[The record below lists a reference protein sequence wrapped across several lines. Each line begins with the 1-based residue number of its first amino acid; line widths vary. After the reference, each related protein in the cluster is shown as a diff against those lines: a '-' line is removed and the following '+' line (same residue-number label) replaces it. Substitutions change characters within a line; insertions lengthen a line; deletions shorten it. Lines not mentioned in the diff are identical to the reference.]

1 MIESISLSKTAT
13 YGDQPEVLG
22 PLRRVN
28 FIFGTNGTGKTTISR
43 VIADGAG
50 YAQCGVSWKDGRPLR
65 ALVYN
70 RDFVERNFGGSELKG
85 VFTLGEKQVK
95 AQEEIKLKK
104 EEADGYKEKVANL
117 KRTLEGDDSASGKR
131 GDLAQLEASFQE
143 RCWEAYGKHKERLS
157 QAFEG
162 FRNSKKDF
170 KTKVL
175 LEAGSNKSSTVPLDD
190 LHKRAETIFG
200 KTLTE
205 AAVVPDVS
213 FALLL
218 GYETDPIIKTR
229 VIGKEDVNIADM
241 IKKLGNSDW
250 VREGRSYYEA
260 NEGYCPFCQQKTD
273 EAFEKSLSEYF
284 NESFERDSKAI
295 ALLLDNYKTEAARV
309 LQDLRQVFEA
319 PSKFLDVEKFRGERD
334 FLEAKLRLNTQQ
346 LIKKSKEP
354 SQLFELESVGN
365 ITAAIE
371 GLIADANRKVA
382 EHNALVKNIGKE
394 KAKLVSEVW
403 KHLVDVDLG
412 AVYAEYKTKKAELDG
427 AIKYIEGRMESF
439 SQEARTRE
447 AAIRELEKQTT
458 SVKPTIDAINS
469 LLASFG
475 FHGFA
480 LAMADDGKSYKLV
493 REDKSDAKQ
502 TLSEGEKTFVTF
514 LYFYHLLKGSD
525 TESGI
530 NTDRVVVFDD
540 PVSSLDSEILFIV
553 GSLIKK
559 VFDETRNRSS
569 LIKQVFVLTHN
580 VYFHKEVSFNNTRAD
595 KALKDETFWVV
606 RKPAKHSK
614 LEQHDKNPIQTSY
627 ELLWS
632 EVKNPKPSLLTIQ
645 NVMRRILENYFK
657 FFGGIEPRE
666 ICANLPGK
674 DQMICSSLLSW
685 VNDGSHYAQDDIFV
699 SLDQGAVGGYL
710 KVFQLIFKLSGH
722 EAHYKMMMGDAYT
735 ELGDISPAETSTSV
749 VVRLPHE
756 STENSLAKGLSMESA

>member
-1 MIESISLSKTAT
+1 MPFARPIEGSGMIETITLSRTAT

-22 PLRRVN
+22 PVRRIN

-43 VIADGAG
+43 VIADGPS
-50 YAQCGVSWKDGRPLR
+50 YSQCEVSWKDGRPLR
-65 ALVYN
+65 TLVYN
-70 RDFVERNFGGSELKG
+70 RDFIELNFSGSELKG

-95 AQEEIKLKK
+95 AQEEIKAKK
-104 EEADGYKEKVANL
+104 EEADSYKEKVSNL
-117 KRTLEGDDSASGKR
+117 KKALEGDEGATGKR
-131 GDLAQLEASFQE
+131 GDLVQLEGAFQE
-143 RCWEAYGKHKERLS
+143 RCWEAYGEHKERLS

-170 KTKVL
+170 KAKVL
-175 LEAGSNKSSTVPLDD
+175 LEAGANKSSTVALDE

-205 AAVVPDVS
+205 ASAVPDVS

-229 VIGKEDVNIADM
+229 VIGKEDVNIAEM
-241 IKKLGNSDW
+241 IMKLGNSDW

-260 NEGYCPFCQQKTD
+260 NEGYCPFCQQKSD

-295 ALLLDNYKTEAARV
+295 TLLLDNYKTEAARII
-309 LQDLRQVFEA
+309 QDLKQVLEA
-319 PSKFLDVEKFRGERD
+319 PCNFLDVEKFRGERD
-334 FLEAKLRLNTQQ
+334 LLEAKLRLNAQQ
-346 LIKKSKEP
+346 LIKKNKEP
-354 SQLFELESVGN
+354 SQVFELESVAN
-365 ITAAIE
+365 IAAAIE
-371 GLIADANRKVA
+371 GLIAEANNKVA

-394 KAKLVSEVW
+394 KAKLVSEIW

-412 AVYAEYKTKKAELDG
+412 AVYAEYRTQKAALNG
-427 AIKYIEGRMESF
+427 AIKSIEERIESF
-439 SQEARTRE
+439 SQEVRARE
-447 AAIRELEKQTT
+447 IAIREMEKQTT

-475 FHGFA
+475 FNGFA

-493 REDKSDAKQ
+493 REDNSDAKH

-514 LYFYHLLKGSD
+514 LYFYHLLKGSN

-559 VFDETRNRSS
+559 VFNEARSELS

-580 VYFHKEVSFNNTRAD
+580 VYFHKEVSFNNLRKD

-606 RKPAKHSK
+606 RKPIKYSK
-614 LEQHDKNPIQTSY
+614 LEPHDTNPIQTSY

-632 EVKNPKPSLLTIQ
+632 EIRNPNPSLLTIQ

-657 FFGGIEPRE
+657 FFGGVEPRD
-666 ICANLPGK
+666 ICERLPGK
-674 DQMICSSLLSW
+674 EQTICNGLLSW
-685 VNDGSHYAQDDIFV
+685 VNDGSHYAQDDIYV
-699 SLDQGAVGGYL
+699 SMNPGAVQSYL
-710 KVFQLIFKLSGH
+710 KVFHMIFKLSEH
-722 EAHYKMMMGDAYT
+722 EAHYKMMMGDAYM
-735 ELGDISPAETSTSV
+735 ELEDFTAFEAIDPEEEEVPSV
-749 VVRLPHE
+749 
-756 STENSLAKGLSMESA
+756 

>member
-28 FIFGTNGTGKTTISR
+28 FVFGTNGTGKTTISR

-50 YAQCGVSWKDGRPLR
+50 YASCGVSWKDGRPIQ

-70 RDFVERNFGGSELKG
+70 RDFVERNFSRSAELKG
-85 VFTLGEKQVK
+85 VFTLGEKQVN
-95 AQEEIKLKK
+95 AQEEIRAKK
-104 EEADGYKEKVANL
+104 EEADGYKEKVAGL
-117 KRTLEGDDSASGKR
+117 KKLLEGDGATPGKR
-131 GDLAQLEASFQE
+131 GDLAGLESAFQE

-157 QAFEG
+157 LAFEG

-170 KTKVL
+170 KAKAL
-175 LEAGSNKSSTVPLDD
+175 HEAEANKSPTVPLDE

-200 KTLTE
+200 KALSD
-205 AAVVPDVS
+205 AQPVPSVS
-213 FALLL
+213 FAALL
-218 GYETDPIIKTR
+218 GYEADPIIKTR
-229 VIGKEDVNIADM
+229 VIGKEDVNIAEM

-260 NEGYCPFCQQKTD
+260 NDGFCPFCQQKTD

-295 ALLLDNYKTEAARV
+295 AALLDNYKTEAARV
-309 LQDLRQVFEA
+309 LQELGQILAA
-319 PSKFLDVEKFRGERD
+319 PSGFLDVEKFRSERD
-334 FLEAKLRLNTQQ
+334 LLEAKLRLNAQQ

-354 SQLFELESVGN
+354 SQIFEMESVGN
-365 ITAAIE
+365 LAAAIE
-371 GLIADANRKVA
+371 GLISDANKKVA
-382 EHNALVKNIGKE
+382 EHNSLVKNIGKE
-394 KAKLVSEVW
+394 KAKLISEVW
-403 KHLVDVDLG
+403 KHLVEVDLG
-412 AVYAEYKTKKAELDG
+412 AAYGEYKTKKAELEG
-427 AIKYIEGRMESF
+427 TIKSIEGRIETF
-439 SQEARTRE
+439 GQEARTRD

-458 SVKPTIDAINS
+458 SVKPTIDAINA

-480 LAMADDGKSYKLV
+480 LAMADDGKSYKLI
-493 REDKSDAKQ
+493 REDKTDAKE

-530 NTDRVVVFDD
+530 NADRVVVFDD

-559 VFDETRNRSS
+559 VFDEARSGSS

-580 VYFHKEVSFNNTRAD
+580 VYFHKEVSFNNSRTE

-614 LEQHDKNPIQTSY
+614 LEKHEGNPIQTSY

-632 EVKNPKPSLLTIQ
+632 EVKNPNPSLLTIQ

-657 FFGGIEPRE
+657 FFGGIEPRD
-666 ICANLPGK
+666 ICASLPGK
-674 DQMICSSLLSW
+674 DQMICNSLLSW

-699 SLDQGAVGGYL
+699 SLDQGAVGSYV
-710 KVFQLIFKLSGH
+710 KVFHLIFKLSGH
-722 EAHYKMMMGDAYT
+722 EAHYKMMMGDAYV
-735 ELGDISPAETSTSV
+735 ELGECAHAGIEIAGNADEVANP
-749 VVRLPHE
+749 
-756 STENSLAKGLSMESA
+756 

>member
-1 MIESISLSKTAT
+1 MIETITLSKTAT

-22 PLRRVN
+22 PLKRVN
-28 FIFGTNGTGKTTISR
+28 FIYGTNGTGKTTISR

-50 YAQCGVSWKDGRPLR
+50 YAKCGVTWKDGQPLR

-70 RDFVERNFGGSELKG
+70 RDFVERNFSGSELKG
-85 VFTLGEKQVK
+85 VFTLGEKQAK
-95 AQEEIKLKK
+95 ALEEIKAKK
-104 EEADGYKEKVANL
+104 EEGDGYKEKVANL
-117 KRTLEGDDSASGKR
+117 KRTLEGDDGASGKR
-131 GDLAQLEASFQE
+131 GDLAQLEAAFQD
-143 RCWEAYGKHKERLS
+143 RCWEAYGKHKEKLS

-170 KTKVL
+170 THKAL
-175 LEAGSNKSSTVPLDD
+175 LEAELNKSSMVPLDE

-200 KTLTE
+200 KALAE

-213 FALLL
+213 FGLLL
-218 GYETDPIIKTR
+218 GYEAAPIIKTR
-229 VIGKEDVNIADM
+229 VIGKEDVNIAEM

-250 VREGRSYYEA
+250 VREGRSYFEA

-273 EAFEKSLSEYF
+273 EALEKSLSEYF
-284 NESFERDSKAI
+284 NESFERESKAI
-295 ALLLDNYKTEAARV
+295 TLLLDNYKTEAARL
-309 LQDLRQVFEA
+309 LQDLRQILEA
-319 PSKFLDVEKFRGERD
+319 PSKFLDTEKFKGESD
-334 FLEAKLRLNTQQ
+334 LLEANLRLNAQQ
-346 LIKKSKEP
+346 LINKSKEP
-354 SQLFELESVGN
+354 SQIFELESVIN
-365 ITAAIE
+365 IAAAIG
-371 GLIADANRKVA
+371 GLIAEANNKVA
-382 EHNALVKNIGKE
+382 EHNALVKNISKE
-394 KAKLVSEVW
+394 KARLVSEVW

-412 AVYAEYKTKKAELDG
+412 AVYAEYKTQKAGLDG
-427 AIKYIEGRMESF
+427 AIKSIEKSMESF
-439 SQEARTRE
+439 SQEARACEIT
-447 AAIRELEKQTT
+447 IRDLEKQTT

-480 LAMADDGKSYKLV
+480 LSMADDGKSYKLV
-493 REDKSDAKQ
+493 RDDKSDAKQ

-525 TESGI
+525 TESGV

-559 VFDETRNRSS
+559 VFDEARSGSS

-580 VYFHKEVSFNNTRAD
+580 VYFHKEVSFNNLRKG

-614 LEQHDKNPIQTSY
+614 LELHDTNPIQTSY

-632 EVKNPKPSLLTIQ
+632 EIKSSNPSLLTIQ

-657 FFGGIEPRE
+657 FFGGVEPRD
-666 ICANLPGK
+666 ICARLPGK
-674 DQMICSSLLSW
+674 EQMICNGLLSW
-685 VNDGSHYAQDDIFV
+685 VNDGSHYVQDDIYV
-699 SLDQGAVGGYL
+699 SMDQGAVQTYL
-710 KVFQLIFKLSGH
+710 KVFHMIFKLSEH
-722 EAHYKMMMGDAYT
+722 EAHYKMMMGDAYVVLEDFT
-735 ELGDISPAETSTSV
+735 PAETTDPEVAELPSV
-749 VVRLPHE
+749 
-756 STENSLAKGLSMESA
+756 

>member
-1 MIESISLSKTAT
+1 MIESISLSKMAT

-43 VIADGAG
+43 VIANGTG
-50 YAQCGVSWKDGRPLR
+50 YAPCGVVWKDARPLQ

-70 RDFVERNFGGSELKG
+70 RDFVERNFSRSAELKG
-85 VFTLGEKQVK
+85 VFTLGERQVK
-95 AQEEIKLKK
+95 ALEEIKQKK
-104 EEADGYKEKVANL
+104 QEADGYKDKVANL
-117 KRTLEGDDSASGKR
+117 KKVLDGDDGASGKR
-131 GDLAQLEASFQE
+131 VELATLEGSFQE
-143 RCWEAYGKHKERLS
+143 QCWEAFGRHKERLS
-157 QAFEG
+157 LAFEG
-162 FRNSKKDF
+162 FRSSKKDF
-170 KTKVL
+170 KAKVL
-175 LEAGSNKSSTVPLDD
+175 READSNASLSVPLDE

-200 KTLTE
+200 QVLSE
-205 AAVVPDVS
+205 AVVVPDVP
-213 FALLL
+213 FAVLHV
-218 GYETDPIIKTR
+218 YEANPIIKTR
-229 VIGKEDVNIADM
+229 VIGKEDVNIAEM

-250 VREGRSYYEA
+250 VREGRTFYDA
-260 NEGYCPFCQQKTD
+260 NDRVCPFCQQKTD

-309 LQDLRQVFEA
+309 LHELGQILA
-319 PSKFLDVEKFRGERD
+319 TPSKFLDVEKFRGEREL
-334 FLEAKLRLNTQQ
+334 LEAKLRLNAQQ

-354 SQLFELESVGN
+354 SQIFELESIGN
-365 ITAAIE
+365 ITTTIE
-371 GLIADANRKVA
+371 RLIADANKKVA

-394 KAKLVSEVW
+394 KAKLISEVW
-403 KHLVDVDLG
+403 KHLIEVDLS
-412 AVYAEYKTKKAELDG
+412 AAFAHYKAKKAELEG
-427 AIKYIEGRMESF
+427 TIKTIGQRVEAF
-439 SQEARTRE
+439 SEEVRTRE

-475 FHGFA
+475 FHGFS
-480 LAMADDGKSYKLV
+480 LAMADNGSSYKLV
-493 REDKSDAKQ
+493 REDKSDAKE

-525 TESGI
+525 TESGLT
-530 NTDRVVVFDD
+530 TDRVVVFDD

-559 VFDETRNRSS
+559 VFDEARSGTS

-580 VYFHKEVSFNNTRAD
+580 VYFHKEVSFNNSRMD

-614 LEQHDKNPIQTSY
+614 LEKHEGNPIQTSY

-632 EVKNPKPSLLTIQ
+632 EVKNPNPSLLTIQ

-657 FFGGIEPRE
+657 FFGGIEPRD
-666 ICANLPGK
+666 ICARLPGK
-674 DQMICSSLLSW
+674 DQMICNSLLSW
-685 VNDGSHYAQDDIFV
+685 VNDGSHYAQDDIYV
-699 SLDQGAVGGYL
+699 SLDQGAVQGYL
-710 KVFQLIFKLSGH
+710 KVFHLIFKLSEH
-722 EAHYKMMMGDAYT
+722 EAHYKMMMGDAYV
-735 ELGDISPAETSTSV
+735 ELEDVTPARAAATPVEEALLTV
-749 VVRLPHE
+749 
-756 STENSLAKGLSMESA
+756 

>member
-1 MIESISLSKTAT
+1 MIETISLSKTAT

-43 VIADGAG
+43 VIADATR
-50 YAQCGVSWKDGRPLR
+50 YAPCGIAWKDGRPLQ

-70 RDFVERNFGGSELKG
+70 RDFVERNFSRSAELKG

-95 AQEEIKLKK
+95 TQEEIKEKK
-104 EEADGYKEKVANL
+104 QEADSYKDKVANL
-117 KRTLEGDDSASGKR
+117 KKVIGGDDGLSGKCGELTTLEG
-131 GDLAQLEASFQE
+131 LFQE
-143 RCWEAYGKHKERLS
+143 QCWEAYGKHKGRLS
-157 QAFEG
+157 LAFEG

-170 KTKVL
+170 KAKVL
-175 LEAGSNKSSTVPLDD
+175 SEAETNASLIVPLDE

-200 KTLTE
+200 QALSE
-205 AAVVPDVS
+205 ADVVPDIR
-213 FALLL
+213 FAVLL

-229 VIGKEDVNIADM
+229 VIGKEDVNIAGM

-250 VREGRSYYEA
+250 VREGRSFYDV
-260 NEGYCPFCQQKTD
+260 NDRMCPFCQQKTD
-273 EAFEKSLSEYF
+273 EAFEKSLNEYF

-295 ALLLDNYKTEAARV
+295 ALLLDNYKIEAARI
-309 LQDLRQVFEA
+309 LQELGHILAA
-319 PSKFLDVEKFRGERD
+319 PSKFLDVEKFRGEHD
-334 FLEAKLRLNTQQ
+334 LLEAKLRLNEQQ

-354 SQLFELESVGN
+354 SQIFELESVGN
-365 ITAAIE
+365 ITATIE
-371 GLIADANRKVA
+371 GLIADVNKKVV

-394 KAKLVSEVW
+394 KKKLISEVW
-403 KHLVDVDLG
+403 KHLIEVDLS
-412 AVYAEYKTKKAELDG
+412 AAYAHYKSKKAELEG
-427 AIKYIEGRMESF
+427 IIKKIGEKIENF
-439 SQEARTRE
+439 SQEIWTRE

-480 LAMADDGKSYKLV
+480 LAMADNGTSYKLV
-493 REDKSDAKQ
+493 REDKSDAKE

-530 NTDRVVVFDD
+530 TTDRVVVFDD

-559 VFDETRNRSS
+559 VFDEARSGSS

-580 VYFHKEVSFNNTRAD
+580 VYFHKEVSFNNSRTD

-614 LEQHDKNPIQTSY
+614 LEKHEGNPIQTSY

-632 EVKNPKPSLLTIQ
+632 EVKNPNPSLLTIQ

-657 FFGGIEPRE
+657 FFGGIEPRD
-666 ICANLPGK
+666 ICARLPGQ
-674 DQMICSSLLSW
+674 DQMICNSLLSW

-699 SLDQGAVGGYL
+699 SLDQGAVGSYL

-722 EAHYKMMMGDAYT
+722 GAHYQMMMGDAYKEIEGSARVGTAATT
-735 ELGDISPAETSTSV
+735 EEEAPA
-749 VVRLPHE
+749 
-756 STENSLAKGLSMESA
+756 A

>member
-1 MIESISLSKTAT
+1 MIETISLSKTAT

-43 VIADGAG
+43 VIANDTG
-50 YAQCGVSWKDGRPLR
+50 YAPCGVVWKDGRPMQ

-70 RDFVERNFGGSELKG
+70 RDFVERNFSRSELKG

-95 AQEEIKLKK
+95 AQEEIKEKK
-104 EEADGYKEKVANL
+104 QEADGYKDKVTNL
-117 KRTLEGDDSASGKR
+117 KTVLDGADGTSGKR
-131 GDLAQLEASFQE
+131 GELATLEGSFQE
-143 RCWEAYGKHKERLS
+143 QCWDAYGKHKARLS
-157 QAFEG
+157 LAFEG

-170 KTKVL
+170 KAKVL
-175 LEAGSNKSSTVPLDD
+175 REAETNASLTVPLDE

-200 KTLTE
+200 QALSE
-205 AAVVPDVS
+205 VGVVPDVR
-213 FALLL
+213 FAVLL

-229 VIGKEDVNIADM
+229 VIGKEDVNIAEM

-250 VREGRSYYEA
+250 VREGRTFYDV
-260 NEGYCPFCQQKTD
+260 NDRMCPFCQQKTD
-273 EAFEKSLSEYF
+273 EAFENSLSEYF

-309 LQDLRQVFEA
+309 LQELGQILAA
-319 PSKFLDVEKFRGERD
+319 PSKFLDVEKLRGERD
-334 FLEAKLRLNTQQ
+334 LLEAKLRLNAQQ

-354 SQLFELESVGN
+354 SQIFELESVGN
-365 ITAAIE
+365 ITATIE
-371 GLIADANRKVA
+371 GLIADANKKVA

-394 KAKLVSEVW
+394 KAKLISEVW
-403 KHLVDVDLG
+403 KHLIEVDLS
-412 AVYAEYKTKKAELDG
+412 AAYAHYKAKKAELETI
-427 AIKYIEGRMESF
+427 IKTIGERVETF
-439 SQEARTRE
+439 SQEVRTRE

-475 FHGFA
+475 FHGFS
-480 LAMADDGKSYKLV
+480 LAMADNGTSYKLV
-493 REDKSDAKQ
+493 REDKSDAKE

-530 NTDRVVVFDD
+530 TTDRVVVFDD

-559 VFDETRNRSS
+559 VFDEARSGSS

-580 VYFHKEVSFNNTRAD
+580 VYFHKEVSFNNSRTD

-614 LEQHDKNPIQTSY
+614 LEKHEGNPIQTSY

-632 EVKNPKPSLLTIQ
+632 EVKNPNPSLLTIQ

-657 FFGGIEPRE
+657 FFGGIEPRD
-666 ICANLPGK
+666 ICARLPGK
-674 DQMICSSLLSW
+674 DQMICNSLLSW
-685 VNDGSHYAQDDIFV
+685 VNDGSHYAQDDIYV
-699 SLDQGAVGGYL
+699 SMDQGAVQSYL
-710 KVFQLIFKLSGH
+710 KVFHLIFNLSEH
-722 EAHYKMMMGDAYT
+722 EAHYKMMMGDAYVELEDLVRAGTAVEEAPT
-735 ELGDISPAETSTSV
+735 E
-749 VVRLPHE
+749 
-756 STENSLAKGLSMESA
+756 

>member
-1 MIESISLSKTAT
+1 MIETISLSKTAT
-13 YGDQPEVLG
+13 YGEQPEVLG

-43 VIADGAG
+43 VIASCTG
-50 YAQCGVSWKDGRPLR
+50 YASCEVVWKDGQPMQ

-70 RDFVERNFGGSELKG
+70 RDFVERNFSQPAELKG
-85 VFTLGEKQVK
+85 VFTLGEKQLK
-95 AQEEIKLKK
+95 AQEDVNEQKQ
-104 EEADGYKEKVANL
+104 EADGYKSKVANL
-117 KRTLEGDDSASGKR
+117 KAVLDGADGTSGKR
-131 GDLAQLEASFQE
+131 GELATLEGSFQE
-143 RCWEAYGKHKERLS
+143 QCWEAYGKHKGRLS
-157 QAFEG
+157 LAFEG

-170 KTKVL
+170 KAKVL
-175 LEAGSNKSSTVPLDD
+175 REAETNASLTVPLDE

-200 KTLTE
+200 QTLSE
-205 AAVVPDVS
+205 VSVVPDVR
-213 FALLL
+213 FAVLL

-229 VIGKEDVNIADM
+229 VIGKEDVNIAEM

-250 VREGRSYYEA
+250 VREGRTFYDV
-260 NEGYCPFCQQKTD
+260 NNHVCPFCQQKTD

-284 NESFERDSKAI
+284 NESFERDSTAI
-295 ALLLDNYKTEAARV
+295 ALLLDNYKTEVDRV
-309 LQDLRQVFEA
+309 LQELGEILAV

-334 FLEAKLRLNTQQ
+334 LLEAKLRLNAQQ

-354 SQLFELESVGN
+354 SQIFELESVGN

-371 GLIADANRKVA
+371 GLIADANKKVA

-394 KAKLVSEVW
+394 KAKLISEVW
-403 KHLVDVDLG
+403 KHLIEVDLR
-412 AVYAEYKTKKAELDG
+412 ASYAHYKAKKAELEG
-427 AIKYIEGRMESF
+427 TIKTIGERVETF
-439 SQEARTRE
+439 SQEVRTRE

-475 FHGFA
+475 FHGFS
-480 LAMADDGKSYKLV
+480 LAMADNGISYKLV
-493 REDKSDAKQ
+493 REDKSDAKD

-530 NTDRVVVFDD
+530 TTDRVVVFDD

-559 VFDETRNRSS
+559 VFDEARSGPN

-580 VYFHKEVSFNNTRAD
+580 VYFHKEVSFNHLRTD

-614 LEQHDKNPIQTSY
+614 LEKHEGNPIQTSY

-632 EVKNPKPSLLTIQ
+632 EVKNPNPSLLTIQ

-657 FFGGIEPRE
+657 FFGGIEPRDV
-666 ICANLPGK
+666 CSRLRGK
-674 DQMICSSLLSW
+674 DQMICNSLLSW
-685 VNDGSHYAQDDIFV
+685 VNDGSHYAQDDIYV
-699 SLDQGAVGGYL
+699 SLDQGAVQSYL
-710 KVFQLIFKLSGH
+710 RVFHLIFNLSEH
-722 EAHYKMMMGDAYT
+722 EAHYKMMMGDAYV
-735 ELGDISPAETSTSV
+735 ELEDLVRAETAV
-749 VVRLPHE
+749 E
-756 STENSLAKGLSMESA
+756 AAQAA

>member
-1 MIESISLSKTAT
+1 MIETISLSKTAT

-22 PLRRVN
+22 PLRRIN

-50 YAQCGVSWKDGRPLR
+50 YASCGVAWKDGRPIQ

-70 RDFVERNFGGSELKG
+70 RDFVERNFSRSAELKG

-95 AQEEIKLKK
+95 VQEEIKAKK
-104 EEADGYKEKVANL
+104 EEADSYKEKVAEL
-117 KRTLEGDDSASGKR
+117 KKVLDGDGGATRGKR
-131 GDLAQLEASFQE
+131 GDLAELEAAFQE
-143 RCWEAYGKHKERLS
+143 RCWEAFGKHKEKLS
-157 QAFEG
+157 HAFEG

-170 KTKVL
+170 KAKVL
-175 LEAGSNKSSTVPLDD
+175 QEADSNKSAAVPLDQ

-200 KTLTE
+200 KALSE
-205 AAVVPDVS
+205 APVVPEVR
-213 FALLL
+213 FAALL
-218 GYETDPIIKTR
+218 GYEADPIIKTR
-229 VIGKEDVNIADM
+229 VIGKEDVNIAEM

-250 VREGRSYYEA
+250 VREGRRYYEA
-260 NEGYCPFCQQKTD
+260 NQSFCPFCQQKTD

-295 ALLLDNYKTEAARV
+295 AALLDNYTTDTDRV
-309 LQDLRQVFEA
+309 LQELGQILAA
-319 PSKFLDVEKFRGERD
+319 PSKFLDAAKFKSERD
-334 FLEAKLRLNTQQ
+334 LLEAKLRLNVQQ

-354 SQLFELESVGN
+354 SQIFELESVGN
-365 ITAAIE
+365 LASAIE
-371 GLIADANRKVA
+371 GLISEANKKVA
-382 EHNALVKNIGKE
+382 EHNDLVKNIAKE
-394 KAKLVSEVW
+394 KAKLISEVW
-403 KHLVDVDLG
+403 KHLVEVDLG
-412 AVYAEYKTKKAELDG
+412 AAYGDYKTKKAGLEG
-427 AIKYIEGRMESF
+427 TIKSIEDKIDTFG
-439 SQEARTRE
+439 QEARTRD

-458 SVKPTIDAINS
+458 SVRPTIDAINA

-480 LAMADDGKSYKLV
+480 LAMADDGKSYKLI
-493 REDKSDAKQ
+493 REDKTDAKE

-559 VFDETRNRSS
+559 VFDEARSGSS

-580 VYFHKEVSFNNTRAD
+580 VYFHKEVSFNNSRTD

-606 RKPAKHSK
+606 RKPAKQSK
-614 LEQHDKNPIQTSY
+614 LEKHEGNPIRTSY

-632 EVKNPKPSLLTIQ
+632 EVKNPSPSLLNIQ

-657 FFGGIEPRE
+657 FFGGIEPRN
-666 ICANLPGK
+666 ICASLPGK
-674 DQMICSSLLSW
+674 DQMICNSLLSW

-699 SLDQGAVGGYL
+699 SLNQGAVGSYM
-710 KVFQLIFKLSGH
+710 KVFHLIFKLSDH
-722 EAHYKMMMGDAYT
+722 EAHYKMMMGDAYV
-735 ELGDISPAETSTSV
+735 ELEEPMAAAAEV
-749 VVRLPHE
+749 PGIE
-756 STENSLAKGLSMESA
+756 DQDGGAKGAADLTA

>member
-1 MIESISLSKTAT
+1 MIENISLSKTAT
-13 YGDQPEVLG
+13 YGHQPEILG

-43 VIADGAG
+43 VIASGTEFAS
-50 YAQCGVSWKDGRPLR
+50 CGVAWKDGRPMQ

-70 RDFVERNFGGSELKG
+70 RDFVERNFSRSAELKG

-95 AQEEIKLKK
+95 AQEEIKAKK
-104 EEADGYKEKVANL
+104 QEADGYKDKVANL
-117 KRTLEGDDSASGKR
+117 KTVLEGADGTSGKR
-131 GDLAQLEASFQE
+131 GELAALEVFFQE
-143 RCWEAYGKHKERLS
+143 QCWDAYGKHKGRLS
-157 QAFEG
+157 LAFEG
-162 FRNSKKDF
+162 VRNSKKDF

-175 LEAGSNKSSTVPLDD
+175 REAESNASLSVPLDE

-200 KTLTE
+200 QTLSE
-205 AAVVPDVS
+205 VSVVPDVR
-213 FALLL
+213 FAVLL

-229 VIGKEDVNIADM
+229 VIGKDDVNISEM

-250 VREGRSYYEA
+250 VREGRVFYSA
-260 NEGYCPFCQQKTD
+260 NDRVCPFCQQKTD
-273 EAFEKSLSEYF
+273 DALETSLSEYF
-284 NESFERDSKAI
+284 NESFERNSKTI
-295 ALLLDNYKTEAARV
+295 ALLLNNYTTETERV
-309 LQDLRQVFEA
+309 LQALGQILAA

-334 FLEAKLRLNTQQ
+334 LLEARLRLNAQQ
-346 LIKKSKEP
+346 LMKKSKEP
-354 SQLFELESVGN
+354 SQIFELESVGN
-365 ITAAIE
+365 ITGTIT
-371 GLIADANRKVA
+371 GLIADANTKVA
-382 EHNALVKNIGKE
+382 EHNTLVKNFGKE
-394 KAKLVSEVW
+394 KARLISEVW
-403 KHLVDVDLG
+403 KHLIEVDLS
-412 AVYAEYKTKKAELDG
+412 AAYARYKAKKGELEG
-427 AIKYIEGRMESF
+427 TIKTVGERSEAF
-439 SQEARTRE
+439 SNEVRIRE
-447 AAIRELEKQTT
+447 ATIRELEKQTT

-475 FHGFA
+475 FHGFL
-480 LAMADDGKSYKLV
+480 LAMADNGTSYKLV
-493 REDKSDAKQ
+493 REDKSDAKE

-530 NTDRVVVFDD
+530 TTDRVVVFDD

-559 VFDETRNRSS
+559 VFDEARSGTS

-580 VYFHKEVSFNNTRAD
+580 VYFHKEVSFNNSRTE

-614 LEQHDKNPIQTSY
+614 LEKHEGNPIQTSY

-632 EVKNPKPSLLTIQ
+632 EVKNPNPSLLTIQ

-657 FFGGIEPRE
+657 FFGGIEPRD
-666 ICANLPGK
+666 ICTRLPGK
-674 DQMICSSLLSW
+674 DQMICNSLLSW

-699 SLDQGAVGGYL
+699 SLDQGAVSSYL

-722 EAHYKMMMGDAYT
+722 EAHYKMMMGDAFVELEDLVT
-735 ELGDISPAETSTSV
+735 EEPAPEEAPT
-749 VVRLPHE
+749 
-756 STENSLAKGLSMESA
+756 K

>member
-1 MIESISLSKTAT
+1 MIETISLSKTAT

-43 VIADGAG
+43 VIANGTG
-50 YAQCGVSWKDGRPLR
+50 YVPCGVVWKDGRPLQ
-65 ALVYN
+65 AFVYN
-70 RDFVERNFGGSELKG
+70 RDFVDRNFSRSAELKG

-95 AQEEIKLKK
+95 AQEDIKQKK
-104 EEADGYKEKVANL
+104 EETDGYKDKLANL
-117 KRTLEGDDSASGKR
+117 KKVLDGDDGASGKR
-131 GDLAQLEASFQE
+131 GEVATLEGTFQE
-143 RCWEAYGKHKERLS
+143 QCWGGFGKHKGRLS
-157 QAFEG
+157 LAFEG

-170 KTKVL
+170 KAKVL
-175 LEAGSNKSSTVPLDD
+175 HEAESNASLSVPLDE

-200 KTLTE
+200 QALSE
-205 AAVVPDVS
+205 AGVVPDVR
-213 FALLL
+213 FAVLL

-229 VIGKEDVNIADM
+229 VIGKEGVNIAEM

-250 VREGRSYYEA
+250 VREGRAFYDA
-260 NEGYCPFCQQKTD
+260 NDRVCPFCQQKTD
-273 EAFEKSLSEYF
+273 ESFEKSLSEYF

-295 ALLLDNYKTEAARV
+295 TLLLDNYKTEAARV
-309 LQDLRQVFEA
+309 LQELGQILGA

-334 FLEAKLRLNTQQ
+334 LLEAKLRLNAQQ

-354 SQLFELESVGN
+354 SQIFELESIGN
-365 ITAAIE
+365 ITATIE
-371 GLIADANRKVA
+371 RLIADANKKVA

-394 KAKLVSEVW
+394 KTKLISEVW
-403 KHLVDVDLG
+403 KHLIEVDLS
-412 AVYAEYKTKKAELDG
+412 AAYAYYKAKKAELEG
-427 AIKYIEGRMESF
+427 TIKTIGERVEAF
-439 SQEARTRE
+439 SQEVRTRE

-475 FHGFA
+475 FHGFS
-480 LAMADDGKSYKLV
+480 LAMADNGTSYKLV
-493 REDKSDAKQ
+493 REDKSDAKE

-525 TESGI
+525 TESGVT
-530 NTDRVVVFDD
+530 TDRVVVFDD

-559 VFDETRNRSS
+559 VFDEARSGAS

-580 VYFHKEVSFNNTRAD
+580 VYFHKEVSFNNSRMD
-595 KALKDETFWVV
+595 RALKDETFWVV

-614 LEQHDKNPIQTSY
+614 LEKHAGNPIQTSY

-632 EVKNPKPSLLTIQ
+632 EVKNPNPSLLTIQ

-657 FFGGIEPRE
+657 FFGGIEPRD
-666 ICANLPGK
+666 ICARLPGK
-674 DQMICSSLLSW
+674 DQMICNSLLSW

-699 SLDQGAVGGYL
+699 SLDQGVVSSYL

-722 EAHYKMMMGDAYT
+722 EAHYKMMMGDAYV
-735 ELGDISPAETSTSV
+735 ELEDFSHAGIAATVAEEVLLT
-749 VVRLPHE
+749 L
-756 STENSLAKGLSMESA
+756 

>member
-1 MIESISLSKTAT
+1 M
-13 YGDQPEVLG
+13 
-22 PLRRVN
+22 
-28 FIFGTNGTGKTTISR
+28 
-43 VIADGAG
+43 
-50 YAQCGVSWKDGRPLR
+50 
-65 ALVYN
+65 
-70 RDFVERNFGGSELKG
+70 
-85 VFTLGEKQVK
+85 
-95 AQEEIKLKK
+95 
-104 EEADGYKEKVANL
+104 
-117 KRTLEGDDSASGKR
+117 
-131 GDLAQLEASFQE
+131 
-143 RCWEAYGKHKERLS
+143 
-157 QAFEG
+157 
-162 FRNSKKDF
+162 
-170 KTKVL
+170 
-175 LEAGSNKSSTVPLDD
+175 
-190 LHKRAETIFG
+190 
-200 KTLTE
+200 
-205 AAVVPDVS
+205 
-213 FALLL
+213 
-218 GYETDPIIKTR
+218 
-229 VIGKEDVNIADM
+229 
-241 IKKLGNSDW
+241 
-250 VREGRSYYEA
+250 
-260 NEGYCPFCQQKTD
+260 
-273 EAFEKSLSEYF
+273 
-284 NESFERDSKAI
+284 
-295 ALLLDNYKTEAARV
+295 
-309 LQDLRQVFEA
+309 
-319 PSKFLDVEKFRGERD
+319 
-334 FLEAKLRLNTQQ
+334 
-346 LIKKSKEP
+346 
-354 SQLFELESVGN
+354 
-365 ITAAIE
+365 
-371 GLIADANRKVA
+371 A

-412 AVYAEYKTKKAELDG
+412 AVYVEYKTKKAELDG
-427 AIKYIEGRMESF
+427 AIKSIEGRMESF

-559 VFDETRNRSS
+559 VFDETRNGLS

-580 VYFHKEVSFNNTRAD
+580 VYFHKEVSFNNTRKD

-614 LEQHDKNPIQTSY
+614 LEPHETNPIQTSY

-657 FFGGIEPRE
+657 FFGGVEPRE
-666 ICANLPGK
+666 ICAKLPGK
-674 DQMICSSLLSW
+674 DQMICNSLLSW

-722 EAHYKMMMGDAYT
+722 EAHYKMMMGNAYT
-735 ELGDISPAETSTSV
+735 ELEEISPAETSTSV

-756 STENSLAKGLSMESA
+756 RAENSLAKGFSTESA

>member
-1 MIESISLSKTAT
+1 MIEAISLSKTAT

-43 VIADGAG
+43 VIANNTG
-50 YAQCGVSWKDGRPLR
+50 YAPCGVVWKDGRPLQ
-65 ALVYN
+65 AFVYN
-70 RDFVERNFGGSELKG
+70 RDFVDRNFSRSAELKG

-95 AQEEIKLKK
+95 AQEEIKQKK
-104 EEADGYKEKVANL
+104 QETDGYKDKVANL
-117 KRTLEGDDSASGKR
+117 KKVLDGDDGSSGKR
-131 GDLAQLEASFQE
+131 GELATLESSFQE
-143 RCWEAYGKHKERLS
+143 QCWEAFSKHKPRLS
-157 QAFEG
+157 LAFEG

-170 KTKVL
+170 KAKVL
-175 LEAGSNKSSTVPLDD
+175 REAESNASPSVPLEE

-200 KTLTE
+200 QALSE
-205 AAVVPDVS
+205 AGVVPNIR
-213 FALLL
+213 FAVLL
-218 GYETDPIIKTR
+218 GYETDPIIKAR
-229 VIGKEDVNIADM
+229 VIGKEDVNIAEM

-250 VREGRSYYEA
+250 VREGRTFYDA
-260 NEGYCPFCQQKTD
+260 NDRVCPFCQQKTD

-309 LQDLRQVFEA
+309 LQEQEQILAA
-319 PSKFLDVEKFRGERD
+319 PSKFLDVEKFRAERD
-334 FLEAKLRLNTQQ
+334 LLEAKLRLNVQQ

-354 SQLFELESVGN
+354 SQIFDLESVGN
-365 ITAAIE
+365 ITATIE
-371 GLIADANRKVA
+371 RLIADANKKVA
-382 EHNALVKNIGKE
+382 EHNVLVKNIDKE
-394 KAKLVSEVW
+394 KAKLISEVW
-403 KHLVDVDLG
+403 KHLIEVDLS
-412 AVYAEYKTKKAELDG
+412 AAYAHFKAKKAELDG
-427 AIKYIEGRMESF
+427 TIRTIGERVDAF
-439 SQEARTRE
+439 SQEVRTRE
-447 AAIRELEKQTT
+447 AEIRALEKQTT

-475 FHGFA
+475 FHGFS
-480 LAMADDGKSYKLV
+480 LAMADSGTSYKLV
-493 REDKSDAKQ
+493 REDKSDAKE

-530 NTDRVVVFDD
+530 TTDRVVVFDD

-559 VFDETRNRSS
+559 VFDEARSRTS

-580 VYFHKEVSFNNTRAD
+580 VYFHKEVSFNNSRTD

-614 LEQHDKNPIQTSY
+614 LEKHEGNPIQTSY

-632 EVKNPKPSLLTIQ
+632 EVKNPNPSLLTIQ

-657 FFGGIEPRE
+657 FFGGIEPRD
-666 ICANLPGK
+666 ICASLPGK
-674 DQMICSSLLSW
+674 DQMICNSLLSW

-699 SLDQGAVGGYL
+699 SLDQGAVGSYL

-722 EAHYKMMMGDAYT
+722 EAHYKMMMGNAYV
-735 ELGDISPAETSTSV
+735 ELEDSAHAGTAATAEEEALLTV
-749 VVRLPHE
+749 
-756 STENSLAKGLSMESA
+756 